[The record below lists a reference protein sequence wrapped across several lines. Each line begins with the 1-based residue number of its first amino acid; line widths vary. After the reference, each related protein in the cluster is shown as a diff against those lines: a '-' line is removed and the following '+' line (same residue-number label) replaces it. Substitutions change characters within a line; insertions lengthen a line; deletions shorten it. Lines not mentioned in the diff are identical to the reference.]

1 MLNNQNL
8 SNKHIDYVPYQ
19 LQVGIFDAKCKDCIY
34 AAYQVRSKTGIMFTY
49 KDYEEAI
56 SYATGNRAPLK
67 RLCTFNDESI
77 TLAEIVHNHCMF
89 WDDPPPDLYDEEVRE
104 IDTAQLTELKY
115 RLYKLESFVKLKE

>member
-19 LQVGIFDAKCKDCIY
+19 LQVGIFDAKCKDCTY
-34 AAYQVRSKTGIMFTY
+34 AAYQVRSKTGTMFTY
-49 KDYEEAI
+49 KDYKEAI

-89 WDDPPPDLYDEEVRE
+89 WDNPPAETDEVIGEMTTTELV
-104 IDTAQLTELKY
+104 ELKY
-115 RLYKLESFVKLKE
+115 RLYQLGSFVKSKK